1 MSVDGHIAGPTG
13 EMDWMVWDWD
23 DKLKYVFELTEPVD
37 TIILG

>member
-13 EMDWMVWDWD
+13 EMVWDWD